1 MRVLVASDTIEGL
14 SSQQAGEA
22 LASGWPQEQVVVR
35 PVGEAGAGFL
45 TALADGAGV
54 AVSATAWGDAVVSTA
69 RGPGWAAVQV
79 EGVRS
84 TEPIPY
90 AATSRPLGDAL
101 NSLLPELVEELPE
114 PVELLPE
121 PVELIP
127 EPVELIPE
135 PVEGPF
141 RVYVDLAGLAV
152 HDGGAGLLA
161 GLGATASGDLDH
173 GVQGLAGLQELDLDA
188 ARRALSGVELVGVVP
203 EDQLRAALVGLRG
216 ITSLAGRAAGTPTD
230 DMLAIDA
237 ALDHFAALAAPD
249 LRNAPGGGACGGL
262 GFALLALGGR
272 LTTGTEIGL
281 AATTFTGVDL
291 VVTGCSEFDFA
302 ARGGGV
308 VKAVAAAAGRA
319 LSPCI
324 AIAGR
329 VVIGAREMRTMGI
342 DAAYAVR
349 DAHPSGAD
357 AEAVAATARR
367 VARSWS
373 W

>member
-1 MRVLVASDTIEGL
+1 MRVGVASDTIEGL

-22 LASGWPQEQVVVR
+22 LAAGWPQAQVVVI
-35 PVGEAGAGFL
+35 PVGEAGGGFL

-54 AVSATAWGDAVVSTA
+54 DVETTGWGEAVVSRA
-69 RGPGWAAVQV
+69 SAPGWAAVQV

-84 TEPIPY
+84 AEPIPY
-90 AATSRPLGDAL
+90 AATSRPLGEAL
-101 NSLLPELVEELPE
+101 RSLLPQ
-114 PVELLPE
+114 
-121 PVELIP
+121 
-127 EPVELIPE
+127 

-161 GLGATASGDLDH
+161 GLGAAASGDLDH
-173 GVQGLAGLQELDLDA
+173 GVRGLAGLQELDLDP
-188 ARRALSGVELVGVVP
+188 ARRALAAVELVGVVP
-203 EDQLRAALVGLRG
+203 EAQLRQPLVGLRG
-216 ITSLAGRAAGTPTD
+216 ITSLAGRAAGTPTE
-230 DMLAIDA
+230 DMLTTEAT
-237 ALDHFAALAAPD
+237 LEHFANLAAPE
-249 LRNAPGGGACGGL
+249 LRNAAGGGACGGL
-262 GFALLALGGR
+262 GFAVLALGGR
-272 LTTGTEIGL
+272 LTSGTEIGL
-281 AATTFTGVDL
+281 AATTFSGTDL

-308 VKAVAAAAGRA
+308 VKAVATAAARA

-329 VVIGAREMRTMGI
+329 VVIGSREMRTMGI

-349 DAHPSGAD
+349 DTHPAGAD
-357 AEAVAATARR
+357 AAAVAATARR

>member
-1 MRVLVASDTIEGL
+1 MRVLVASDSIEGL

-22 LASGWPQEQVVVR
+22 LAAGWTRGQVTVL

-54 AVSATAWGDAVVSTA
+54 GVETTGWGEGVVSRAT
-69 RGPGWAAVQV
+69 GPGWAAVQV

-84 TEPIPY
+84 SDAIPY
-90 AATSRPLGDAL
+90 AATSRPLGEAL
-101 NSLLPELVEELPE
+101 KSVLPEPDERLPELVEGLPHR
-114 PVELLPE
+114 PGVGAPA
-121 PVELIP
+121 
-127 EPVELIPE
+127 
-135 PVEGPF
+135 GPY

-161 GLGATASGDLDH
+161 GLGATATGVLDG
-173 GVQGLAGLQELDLDA
+173 GVRGLAAVQELELTA
-188 ARRALSGVELVGVVP
+188 ARRALAGVDLIGVVP
-203 EDQLRAALVGLRG
+203 EDQLRQQLVGLRG
-216 ITSLAGRAAGTPTD
+216 ITSLAGRAPGTPTD
-230 DMLAIDA
+230 DMLATDA
-237 ALDHFAALAAPD
+237 ALEHFAALAAPD
-249 LRNAPGGGACGGL
+249 LRNPPGGGACGGL
-262 GFALLALGGR
+262 GFAVLALGGR
-272 LTTGTEIGL
+272 LATGAEIGL
-281 AATTFTGVDL
+281 AATTFAGVEL

-342 DAAYAVR
+342 DAAYAIR
-349 DAHPSGAD
+349 DDHPAGAD
-357 AEAVAATARR
+357 AAAVTATARR